1 METRRRTELSEVT
14 DLSREGLLEL
24 YERNHQEGR
33 GFDELNGPTRIFGAG
48 NKIFRTFCVRQYEKV
63 QSQSESGRNQTRDI
77 GCLS

>member
-33 GFDELNGPTRIFGAG
+33 
-48 NKIFRTFCVRQYEKV
+48 V
-63 QSQSESGRNQTRDI
+63 
-77 GCLS
+77 